1 MVIAL
6 LLVVLLTAIPQNM
19 LIVTPGELRKRHIQ
33 LVGVKA
39 RPASDQTLKN
49 CYTTSYAVTKKTYS
63 VG

>member
-6 LLVVLLTAIPQNM
+6 LLVVLLTAIPLNIF
-19 LIVTPGELRKRHIQ
+19 IVTPGDFRKRRIQ

>member
-6 LLVVLLTAIPQNM
+6 LLVVLLTAMAFHIF
-19 LIVTPGELRKRHIQ
+19 IVTPGEIRKRHIQ